1 MVVERQQGLTG
12 FVQLDQVSDARP
24 GVAHDEPLTVPS
36 GCVESDWPTVI
47 GAMNDG
53 FVEGRD
59 HEGHVVDAGHWSEA
73 SFLVLDDEFDHQLT
87 PLSVGG

>member
-1 MVVERQQGLTG
+1 
-12 FVQLDQVSDARP
+12 
-24 GVAHDEPLTVPS
+24 
-36 GCVESDWPTVI
+36 
-47 GAMNDG
+47 MNDG